1 MATSRPFAYNPG
13 SLISGTQ
20 QFGNLAV
27 GTPTSGVT
35 GSPQWWNGPDEDLG
49 YVIAES
55 VSGNTQPTP
64 VSGVSASVGF
74 FRSTGLTESSF
85 IQTAQAVSR
94 TQTFAT
100 GNDAYLWLTGN
111 GYWSSWVYVNPPSG
125 ALRVLVIGDTSV
137 NSVQQYLSSGL
148 TSQGVTNYT
157 ISGVTASTT
166 YSGTTT
172 LSSNY
177 DAILY
182 YTNSTQYGSTGL
194 TGNLTTFVNN
204 GGGLVTGVFMWNLR
218 PSNFNYQ
225 LTAFSGSVNQSSA
238 TQTWTG
244 NTLHPILSGVSSAIT
259 NSSYFINVLVD
270 NSAGST
276 TIARIVPSNTPYVG
290 VNSTTYTGRIA
301 SINTF
306 PVGMSSNTNMR
317 VLFAR
322 AVMWAANRI

>member
-1 MATSRPFAYNPG
+1 MPTSRPFAYNTGPTI
-13 SLISGTQ
+13 LGTS

-35 GSPQWWNGPDEDLG
+35 GSPQWWNGPDEELG

-74 FRSTGLTESSF
+74 FRSTALTESSF
-85 IQTAQAVSR
+85 IQTAQAVSK

-111 GYWSSWVYVNPPSG
+111 SYWASWIYSAASSN
-125 ALRVLVIGDTSV
+125 LRLLIIGDTSAS
-137 NSVQQYLSSGL
+137 SVRQFVSSGL

-157 ISGVTASTT
+157 ISAVTASTT
-166 YSGTTT
+166 YAGTSTMA
-172 LSSNY
+172 NDY

-182 YTNSTQYGSTGL
+182 YTNSSQIGSTGL
-194 TGNLTTFVNN
+194 TSNLTTFVNA
-204 GGGLVTGVFMWNLR
+204 GGGLVSGVFLWNLR
-218 PSNFNYQ
+218 PLNFNYQ
-225 LTAFSGSVNQSSA
+225 LTAFSGAVNQSSA

-244 NTLHPILSGVSSAIT
+244 DTTHPILSGVSSAIT
-259 NSSYFINVLVD
+259 NSAYFTNVLVN

-276 TIARIVPSNTPYVG
+276 TIARIVPSNTPFVG
-290 VNSTTYTGRIA
+290 VNSTTYLGRIV
-301 SINTF
+301 SVNTH
-306 PVGMSSNTNMR
+306 PPGMSSFTNMR

-322 AVMWAANRI
+322 ALMWAAKRI